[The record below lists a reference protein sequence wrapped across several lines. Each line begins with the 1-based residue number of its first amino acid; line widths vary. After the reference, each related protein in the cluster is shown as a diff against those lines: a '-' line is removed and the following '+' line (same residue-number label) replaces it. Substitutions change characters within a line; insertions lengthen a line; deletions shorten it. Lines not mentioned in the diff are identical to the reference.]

1 MRVLHVVKTSEG
13 AGWASQQVAEL
24 VRRGVE
30 IHVALPS
37 MTGMQISAWRSSGAV
52 LHEIPLDFP
61 RYSPWK
67 LGEVKRR
74 ARMLVGEI
82 RPDLIHS
89 HFVGTTSVL
98 RLSLGKQHPIPRLY
112 QVAGP
117 LHLEHSIYRTWE
129 LATAGPADYW
139 IASSNYTRS
148 LYESAGIQRDR
159 LFLSY
164 YGARTKTFSSER
176 KGVLREKLRI
186 RDDMLIVGNISYM
199 YPPKYYLGQTV
210 GLKCH
215 EDIID
220 ALGEVTRRRPDVVGV
235 LVGGPWG
242 GALSYEERLRK
253 RAWAVGRDRIRMTG
267 FMPSHEVSLAWPD
280 FDLAI
285 HVPLSENCGGV
296 VEPLLAE
303 VPVIAARTGGL
314 PEVVIDGVTG
324 ITVPKRDPDNLA
336 NVICD
341 ELDDL
346 PRLRS
351 LASRGQRLVRRMFDV
366 KRTSAEIYEIYR
378 HVLDRNHFR
387 PDEFSSKD
395 FADFLCVNE

>member
-1 MRVLHVVKTSEG
+1 MRVLHVVKTSDG
-13 AGWASQQVAEL
+13 AGWAPQQVAEL
-24 VRRGVE
+24 VHHGVE
-30 IHVALPS
+30 IHVALPA
-37 MTGMQISAWRSSGAV
+37 MTGMQTSAWRSSGAV
-52 LHEIPLDFP
+52 LHEIALDFP
-61 RYSPWK
+61 RHAPWK

-82 RPDLIHS
+82 RPDIIHS
-89 HFVGTTSVL
+89 HFVGTTLVL

-117 LHLEHSIYRTWE
+117 LHLEHFIYRTWE

-148 LYESAGIQRDR
+148 LYERAGIRRDR
-159 LFLSY
+159 VFLSY
-164 YGARTKTFSSER
+164 YGTRTNTFSDER

-186 RDDMLIVGNISYM
+186 RDDTLVVGNINYM

-215 EDIID
+215 EHIID
-220 ALGEVTRRRPDVVGV
+220 ALGEVTRRRSDVVGV

-242 GALSYEERLRK
+242 GAFSYEARLRK
-253 RAWAVGRDRIRMTG
+253 RARAAGRDRIRMTG
-267 FMPSHEVSLAWPD
+267 FMSSHEVALVWPD

-296 VEPLLAE
+296 VEPLLAG

-324 ITVPKRDPDNLA
+324 ITVPKRDPNNLA
-336 NVICD
+336 IAIC
-341 ELDDL
+341 EALEDL
-346 PRLRS
+346 PRLYS

-378 HVLDRNHFR
+378 HVLDRGHSY
-387 PDEFSSKD
+387 PEEFSSTD
-395 FADFLCVNE
+395 FAHYLCVNE